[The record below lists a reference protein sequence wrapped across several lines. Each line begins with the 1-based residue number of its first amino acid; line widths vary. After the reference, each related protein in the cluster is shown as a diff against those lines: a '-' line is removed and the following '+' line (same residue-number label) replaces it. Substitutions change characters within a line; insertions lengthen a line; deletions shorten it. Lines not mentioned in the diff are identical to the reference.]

1 MGTAQLRRIRW
12 CLVFLNLCL
21 LWGVGQ
27 GATETMYVTDQLYLS
42 LREGPDEAQPAS
54 IHIPSDTKVEVLET
68 ENDWAKVALPDG
80 RTGWVMKKYLVD
92 DVPKSVVIEGLKEQ
106 IQNQSLTIDDLRGQI
121 TEMSRLVDE
130 LQGQVEKKSLL
141 IADLEGQIRE
151 KSKLIR
157 ESGEGAGNLAHVI
170 EELRQENASLK
181 NQVSDLE
188 AMKVRETEM
197 RRDLED
203 LQNRAR
209 SENTSVGTAVVK
221 ESLAKRKEVYII
233 AGVAVLVGLAIGC
246 LVRRPNRNRFY
257 LR

>member
-1 MGTAQLRRIRW
+1 VGTAQLRRIRW
-12 CLVFLNLCL
+12 YLVCLTLCL

-54 IHIPSDTKVEVLET
+54 VHIPSDTKVEVLET

-80 RTGWVMKKYLVD
+80 RTGWVMKKYLVS
-92 DVPKSVVIEGLKEQ
+92 DVPKAIVIEGLKEQ
-106 IQNQSLTIDDLRGQI
+106 IQNQSLTIDELRGQI
-121 TEMSRLVDE
+121 TEMSRLVEE

-141 IADLEGQIRE
+141 ITDLEGQIRE
-151 KSKLIR
+151 KSSLTGK
-157 ESGEGAGNLAHVI
+157 SSEGADNLALII
-170 EELRQENASLK
+170 EELRRDNASLK

-188 AMKVRETEM
+188 VMRGREAAM
-197 RRDLED
+197 RRELED

-209 SENTSVGTAVVK
+209 SENPSVGTAVVK
-221 ESLAKRKEVYII
+221 DSLAKRKEVYII
-233 AGVAVLVGLAIGC
+233 AGLAVFAGLAIGC